1 MHSLE
6 LVRLASVIAA
16 AAESLALRATPI
28 PADALTGYWLA
39 NRDRFALWEHGL
51 LRFREIEECGRVLA
65 MREWWST
72 HLAMLEEILVSEI
85 LTRVMA
91 AVGAMLDTRVPNHDA
106 EPLTQSVYR
115 QHLETRGQVL
125 RLLLLGRG
133 GNIDDAIRLNRLRS
147 TAEHWVDT
155 LIAPLTGPHP
165 ETLRYAIDPAQTL
178 RRGTA
183 GTMVDLGTHPAA
195 LSTERFQWPLIEVS
209 LGMLVQPYAAL
220 PHANRQIGEVV
231 LACLGE
237 PLFDSFGLLQSA
249 TTCRIR
255 AGISPESRPLI
266 DRPDS
271 HPLFRTRQLPAFR
284 ANLLRWTS

>member
-39 NRDRFALWEHGL
+39 NRERFALWERGL
-51 LRFREIEECGRVLA
+51 QRFREIEEHGRVLA
-65 MREWWST
+65 MRDWWST

-91 AVGAMLDTRVPNHDA
+91 AVGAMLDARVPNHQA

-115 QHLETRGQVL
+115 QHLEARGQVL
-125 RLLLLGRG
+125 RLLLFGRG
-133 GNIDDAIRLNRLRS
+133 GSVDDTVRLNRLRN
-147 TAEHWVDT
+147 TAERWADA
-155 LIAPLTGPHP
+155 LIAPLAGPHP
-165 ETLRYAIDPAQTL
+165 ETLRYAIDAAQTL
-178 RRGTA
+178 RLGTD
-183 GTMVDLGTHPAA
+183 GSTIDLGANPVA
-195 LSTERFQWPLIEVS
+195 LLPQRFQWPLIEVS
-209 LGMLVQPYAAL
+209 LGLLVQPHAAL

-237 PLFDSFGLLQSA
+237 QLFDSFGILQSA
-249 TTCRIR
+249 TTLRIR
-255 AGISPESRPLI
+255 AGLSPESRPLVNC
-266 DRPDS
+266 PDS
-271 HPLFRTRQLPAFR
+271 HPLFRPQRPPQLR
-284 ANLLRWTS
+284 TNLLRWTS